1 MFQRWKGNKGMK
13 YKLLKDTPTIKA
25 GTIFEEIVSM
35 SDGTR
40 ELAVAVP
47 GEDIPEDPQFAI
59 QDIDNFDEWFEEIKE
74 PVDSIHWKPKIGDR
88 YFYISGY
95 GTVYSETWHGAP
107 TDYYRRALGFIYPTE
122 EECEKAREREL
133 TEVRLRRTSTFEPD
147 FENCEG
153 GWIVG
158 YDYEDE
164 SLTTIPISDVDY
176 GEPIRYATSEDA
188 RKSIKEN
195 REDWMIYF
203 GVKE

>member
-1 MFQRWKGNKGMK
+1 MK
-13 YKLLKDTPTIKA
+13 QYKLLKDLPTIKA

-59 QDIDNFDEWFEEIKE
+59 QDIDNFDEWFEEMEE
-74 PVDSIHWKPKIGDR
+74 PTDSAHWKPKIAEKYFCINEYGDVEWKVWNDDDVDNR
-88 YFYISGY
+88 LMAMGL
-95 GTVYSETWHGAP
+95 VY
-107 TDYYRRALGFIYPTE
+107 RTE
-122 EECEKAREREL
+122 EECKKARERKL
-133 TEVRLRRTSTFEPD
+133 AKVRLQRTSTFKPD
-147 FENCEG
+147 FENGNG

-158 YDYEDE
+158 YDYEDG

-176 GEPIRYATSEDA
+176 GEPVRYATSEDA

-195 REDWMIYF
+195 REDWLIYF

>member
-1 MFQRWKGNKGMK
+1 MK

-25 GTIFEEIVSM
+25 GTIFEKVVRGV
-35 SDGTR
+35 DGIKGS
-40 ELAVAVP
+40 AVVVP
-47 GEDIPEDPQFAI
+47 IGANTDFQWTIK
-59 QDIDNFDEWFEEIKE
+59 DIDNFDEWFEEIT
-74 PVDSIHWKPKIGDR
+74 DSIHWEPEDGEE

-95 GTVYSETWHGAP
+95 GTVYSETWHGVPA
-107 TDYYRRALGFIYPTE
+107 DYYRRALGSIYPTE
-122 EECEKAREREL
+122 EECKKARERKL